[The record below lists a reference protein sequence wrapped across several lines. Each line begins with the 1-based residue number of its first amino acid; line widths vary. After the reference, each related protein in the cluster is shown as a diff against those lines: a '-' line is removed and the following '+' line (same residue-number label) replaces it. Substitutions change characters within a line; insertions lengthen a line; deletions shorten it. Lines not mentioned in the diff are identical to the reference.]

1 MTPSEA
7 RLEIDRVNAQ
17 LLQSIGDADRFGEL
31 VRRRNALM
39 AKLKASE
46 RPISGQEPIR
56 YISLNEKIR
65 NWTRGMIG

>member
-31 VRRRNALM
+31 VRRRNELM
-39 AKLKASE
+39 LVLKVSE
-46 RPISGQEPIR
+46 SPVCAQDPIR
-56 YISLNEKIR
+56 YVSLNEKIR

>member
-17 LLQSIGDADRFGEL
+17 LLQSISDADRFGEL
-31 VRRRNALM
+31 VRRRNELM
-39 AKLKASE
+39 LVLKVSE
-46 RPISGQEPIR
+46 SPVYAQDPIR
-56 YISLNEKIR
+56 YVSLNEKIR